1 MKLRFSSQRR
11 LRTGA
16 EFHAVFQA
24 RVSVADGLFV
34 LYGLDNDD
42 GLSRLGLSVSRK
54 VGGAVVRNRWKRVLR
69 EAFRLNVEQ
78 LPVGLDFV
86 IVPRAVPPPTMPLAA
101 ESLLRLSSDLLRR
114 LRNRKSPIRRMPDR
128 DRADATDGKDRK
140 PRP

>member
-1 MKLRFSSQRR
+1 MTHRFSSNRR

-34 LYGLDNDD
+34 VYGLENNE

-69 EAFRLNVEQ
+69 EAFRLNVER
-78 LPVGLDFV
+78 LPPGLDYV
-86 IVPRAVPPPTMPLAA
+86 IVARAVPPPSMPEAA
-101 ESLLRLSSDLLRR
+101 DSLLRLSSDLLRR
-114 LRNRKSPIRRMPDR
+114 MRNRKSPTRRMPERDRADRPDR
-128 DRADATDGKDRK
+128 DRK
-140 PRP
+140 PQR